1 MAKKAA
7 RFRIVVGYDAAPLS
21 ELALREAAALAAE
34 RPETDIH
41 VLSVVDQID
50 ERNAPYL
57 EARAAE
63 ALDAVEAGEGP
74 RVIPHVLTGDVAREI
89 VRMAEDVEAD
99 LIIVGTH
106 GRRGIRR
113 LLLGSVAEHVTRWA
127 SCPVLVMRPRH
138 YEAHPELEPEP
149 ACPDCVAV
157 RETTGGDTW
166 WCEVHDRPYEPAHR
180 YSYQG
185 GDVHPYHPD
194 RPS

>member
-1 MAKKAA
+1 MLFRSA

-34 RPETDIH
+34 RPDTDLH
-41 VLSVVDQID
+41 VLSVVDKID

-63 ALDAVEAGEGP
+63 ALESVGAGEGP

-89 VRMAEDVEAD
+89 IRMADDVEAD

-149 ACPDCVAV
+149 PCPDCVAE
-157 RETTGGDTW
+157 RERTGGATW
-166 WCEVHDRPYEPAHR
+166 WCAVHDRPWEPAHR
-180 YSYQG
+180 YSYDG
-185 GDVHPYHPD
+185 NDVHPYHPD
-194 RPS
+194 R